1 MVRSE
6 EVVRSGPIGLKGDDW
21 RRGRPVRGRT
31 WFRVAG
37 PRGAGGSGRMERG
50 TVRRLAARLGLTEPG
65 VVRYGRP
72 PARRGLRCGRAASPR
87 AARLRWSPGSG
98 VFPRRGG
105 RAGGGVR
112 PCREP
117 VPSSAAVGEPARRAA
132 LPVPY
137 CAPAPAGR
145 PRSRERYSRPGKRV
159 QPRGAGL
166 PRALPAARP
175 GLRRRAGRGC
185 SRRVDWRAPVALPE
199 RQRQRQPRRAS
210 PPCNA
215 GLPSVS
221 FGPGRCEKSHRPCG

>member
-1 MVRSE
+1 
-6 EVVRSGPIGLKGDDW
+6 
-21 RRGRPVRGRT
+21 
-31 WFRVAG
+31 
-37 PRGAGGSGRMERG
+37 MERG

-105 RAGGGVR
+105 RAGGGGVR

-166 PRALPAARP
+166 PRALP

-185 SRRVDWRAPVALPE
+185 SRRVDWRAPVALPA

>member
-1 MVRSE
+1 MAA
-6 EVVRSGPIGLKGDDW
+6 GPASPRPNLVP
-21 RRGRPVRGRT
+21 RRGAARGRGE
-31 WFRVAG
+31 RPHGARDGAAPRRPAG
-37 PRGAGGSGRMERG
+37 PHRA
-50 TVRRLAARLGLTEPG
+50 RRRQ
-65 VVRYGRP
+65 VRP
-72 PARRGLRCGRAASPR
+72 PARPAGTTVRPGGFPSGGPAAVEPRERRLPPAGRA
-87 AARLRWSPGSG
+87 
-98 VFPRRGG
+98 GG
-105 RAGGGVR
+105 RGGGVR

-185 SRRVDWRAPVALPE
+185 SRRVDWRAPVALPA
-199 RQRQRQPRRAS
+199 RQRQPRRAS